1 MLPTFLVSGGPLV
14 WLLMLVGAV
23 SFVVFL
29 ERVLI
34 YHREQINCTEF
45 LSGVRNV
52 LKRDN
57 IVEAISI
64 CDATPGPVARMVKV
78 AILNRDTGRT
88 RIQAV
93 LAETGAVEVPRLEE
107 KLSILATAA
116 QIAPLLG
123 LLGTVLAM
131 LGMFGVMQR
140 QGMAIHPYD
149 FARHLYGGLCT
160 TAMGLAVAIINYAA
174 YNYLVRRVDSIVL
187 DMEKAAAEVLNA
199 LTENSRTP

>member
-93 LAETGAVEVPRLEE
+93 LAETG
-107 KLSILATAA
+107 
-116 QIAPLLG
+116 
-123 LLGTVLAM
+123 
-131 LGMFGVMQR
+131 
-140 QGMAIHPYD
+140 
-149 FARHLYGGLCT
+149 GG
-160 TAMGLAVAIINYAA
+160 Y
-174 YNYLVRRVDSIVL
+174 VR
-187 DMEKAAAEVLNA
+187 E
-199 LTENSRTP
+199 